1 MEEGKALGSS
11 RGVLLGTGCSH
22 PFLLCGGKLG
32 TQLGMRKRAEGKA
45 VDEFL
50 SFSLMVGLN
59 LEVFFS
65 IKKNIL
71 NFLRLHYCHN

>member
-1 MEEGKALGSS
+1 
-11 RGVLLGTGCSH
+11 
-22 PFLLCGGKLG
+22 
-32 TQLGMRKRAEGKA
+32 MRKRAEGKA

-65 IKKNIL
+65 I
-71 NFLRLHYCHN
+71 